1 MDGEQV
7 QPTRISKDEY
17 LKFKQYVQDV
27 HGKTRGHLSTEIE
40 NALREYRQPDDGAEP
55 LTRIEQDI
63 ATIKARLAEAEADGG
78 VAATPPTPADDTAH
92 TRTPDEKPSENAS
105 RAKKVDY
112 LINQKYDP
120 EGGSAPIDKI
130 LSDVKDIYSFGDRT
144 AEKYVQPVIN
154 ELDAKRHPKNNNL
167 LLWGE
172 TLERIRES
180 LKEDS

>member
-17 LKFKQYVQDV
+17 IKFKQYVQDV

-78 VAATPPTPADDTAH
+78 VAATPPTPTDDGSH

-105 RAKKVDY
+105 RAKKVEY
-112 LINQKYDP
+112 LIEQKYDR
-120 EGGSAPIDKI
+120 EGGSIPIHKMI
-130 LSDVKDIYSFGDRT
+130 SDVKEVYSFGDRT
-144 AEKYVQPVIN
+144 AEKYVQPLIN
-154 ELDAKRHPKNNNL
+154 ELDAKRHPNNSSL

-172 TLERIRES
+172 TLEDMRERLS
-180 LKEDS
+180 DE